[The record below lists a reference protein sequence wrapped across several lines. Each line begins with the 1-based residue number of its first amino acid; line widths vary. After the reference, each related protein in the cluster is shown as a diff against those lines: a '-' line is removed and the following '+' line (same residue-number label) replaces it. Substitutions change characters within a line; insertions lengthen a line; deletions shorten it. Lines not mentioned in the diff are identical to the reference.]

1 LVQVK
6 GSGVVVPGGDDSPG
20 GIVGESPVHRMAGTG
35 EATCVR
41 NLRSAWWQSSAWH
54 SPVLPRPPPVRRARS
69 RSSVTAP
76 SLATVVLAAAIEGRA
91 HSRCSSWSV
100 RQCARTRPCGPAGRC
115 HDCRCASGTETGGA
129 RRPGSR
135 RWRSNTAVQRALS
148 IPWPCS
154 GALPAA
160 LLPRAGRL
168 TREPF
173 PAPQQRDR
181 KRWKTPGH
189 SGCGGTGCPVPRRTS
204 DRENCKGGGRRK
216 GPRSSPVLGRSRR
229 AGRGGTARA
238 RGGPPLV
245 QSVNSVRL
253 CSREIARYRLRCDR
267 TGSTGFGSR
276 ACGGSR

>member
-1 LVQVK
+1 VK
-6 GSGVVVPGGDDSPG
+6 GSGVVVRGGDDSPG
-20 GIVGESPVHRMAGTG
+20 GVVGESPVHRMAGTG

-54 SPVLPRPPPVRRARS
+54 SACASSSSSSSSRPIPIVGHGAVPSDRRPRRGHRRSGSQPVQLVVRAPMCAPVR
-69 RSSVTAP
+69 
-76 SLATVVLAAAIEGRA
+76 
-91 HSRCSSWSV
+91 
-100 RQCARTRPCGPAGRC
+100 AGRPVG
-115 HDCRCASGTETGGA
+115 AMTAGVPAA
-129 RRPGSR
+129 RRPAGLGGQVSR

-173 PAPQQRDR
+173 RAPQQRDR

-189 SGCGGTGCPVPRRTS
+189 SGCGGTGCPVPRGTS